1 MNVAALRS
9 FIALAAASALLAGS
23 ALLVRRQRNTGSR
36 LLLLATICFVVV
48 ALSHVFEALSI
59 LPAAGWGRPRSV
71 GHYIDL
77 IAAVLGLSLAVAGM
91 AVRFAYGRAA

>member
-9 FIALAAASALLAGS
+9 FLALAAASALLTGS
-23 ALLVRRQRNTGSR
+23 ALLFRRQRNTGSR

-48 ALSHVFEALSI
+48 ALSHVFEALAI
-59 LPAAGWGRPRSV
+59 LPTAGWGRPHSV

-77 IAAVLGLSLAVAGM
+77 IAAVLGLSLAVAGL
-91 AVRFAYGRAA
+91 AVRFAYERAA